1 MTQSPVAIAVLGAG
15 NIGTMIAEGVRA
27 ANFRGEIIITRR
39 SGVFSLE
46 ERQQFTCLTK
56 NSEALR
62 ADVIIIAV
70 RPTQAD
76 EVFQEIQGL
85 VGPKHLLVSVV
96 SGVSISRMEEI
107 LGVVP
112 IVRAMP
118 NIAARFGASMT
129 CLALNS
135 SAVEHGE
142 SVSRIFQAVGEVMV
156 IPEEKFPEATVLC
169 GSGTA
174 LAMKFVRAFMQAGI
188 QHGFGEREA
197 LRIASQVLKGA
208 AIMSAHSHPEV
219 EIDRVTTPGGCTIAA
234 LAEMEHA
241 GFGSALLRG
250 IHEGVERAKKL
261 YQRV

>member
-1 MTQSPVAIAVLGAG
+1 MTKSPVVIAVLGAG

-27 ANFRGEIIITRR
+27 SNFRGEIIITRK
-39 SGVFSLE
+39 SGVFSPE
-46 ERQQFTCLTK
+46 EQQRFTCLHNNT
-56 NSEALR
+56 EALR
-62 ADVIIIAV
+62 ADVVIIAV
-70 RPTQAD
+70 RPKQAD
-76 EVFQEIQGL
+76 EVLNEIKGL
-85 VGPKHLLVSVV
+85 VGPECLLVSVV
-96 SGVSISRMEEI
+96 SGVAIARIEEI
-107 LGVVP
+107 VGAVP
-112 IVRAMP
+112 IIRAMP
-118 NIAARFGASMT
+118 NIAARFGESMT

-135 SAVEHGE
+135 CAEE
-142 SVSRIFQAVGEVMV
+142 YREAASRIFKSVGDVMF

-188 QHGFGEREA
+188 QHGFNERDA
-197 LRIASQVLKGA
+197 LKIASQVLKGA
-208 AIMSAHSHPEV
+208 AMMSSHSHPEV

-261 YQRV
+261 YTSD